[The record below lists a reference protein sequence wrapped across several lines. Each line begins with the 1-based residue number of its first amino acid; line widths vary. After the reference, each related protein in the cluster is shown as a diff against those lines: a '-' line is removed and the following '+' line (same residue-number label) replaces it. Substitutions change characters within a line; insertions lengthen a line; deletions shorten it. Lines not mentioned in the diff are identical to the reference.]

1 MTGHD
6 AEEFGGELYHDI
18 VARIEQSWSLWLAT
32 ITRVQDGESQVGH
45 LAISLID
52 ETMSDDDRAVELIR
66 QLLENG
72 DSPASGSFSSVN
84 PMTGSLD
91 DARRE
96 MSRNHNRL
104 LGSVEVASQ
113 SSDDVLEQV
122 RERIGGITWMR
133 YEARATRL
141 ASHLDSTSS

>member
-72 DSPASGSFSSVN
+72 DSPASGPFSSVN

-96 MSRNHNRL
+96 MSRLSLIH
-104 LGSVEVASQ
+104 
-113 SSDDVLEQV
+113 
-122 RERIGGITWMR
+122 I
-133 YEARATRL
+133 
-141 ASHLDSTSS
+141 